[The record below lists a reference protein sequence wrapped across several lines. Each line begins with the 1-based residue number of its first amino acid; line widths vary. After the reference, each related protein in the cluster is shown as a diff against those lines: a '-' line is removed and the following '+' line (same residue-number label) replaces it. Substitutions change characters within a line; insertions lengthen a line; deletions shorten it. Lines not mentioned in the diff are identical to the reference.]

1 MSTVLSYSPGQ
12 LATIAWQVLNAQ
24 GFRVDGYGG
33 APIIARIILPNL
45 TVLPGFPVAMNV
57 LDVGLYN
64 YSFLLP
70 TGAASVGT
78 YLVDIYWYDPDT
90 LQVQQDFIQIN
101 VTSPYGIY
109 SVIPI
114 A

>member
-12 LATIAWQVLNAQ
+12 LATIAWQVINSE

-33 APIIARIILPNL
+33 APIIARVILPNL
-45 TVLPGFPVAMNV
+45 SVLTGFPVAMTA
-57 LDVGLYN
+57 LDVGFYN

-70 TGAASVGT
+70 TGATSVGT

-90 LQVQQDFIQIN
+90 LQLQQDFIQIN